1 METPSV
7 RVLVV
12 GDSGVGKTMLLRSIC
27 RFYSPY
33 SVENEKPSTLWTTGC
48 DVHVLLTSLA
58 GSEVFVE
65 FLDVGGHPKYERS
78 RTAFYH
84 NVHGL
89 LLVHDVSN
97 AKSGEHLRTWSHEL
111 SCLQKLKGCVVPFN
125 NGKTH
130 DRVPLYELPTLVIGN
145 KTDLG
150 IKQKRVQGLETSEFK
165 TIAYLESSA
174 KPLRLEPSGVFDLFL
189 QQTVAFAT
197 RQDRGHLSCYKNPMG
212 LRQTTRGADTDSNQ
226 ASSIRHN
233 NFRPMASKLPPDKH
247 SRWS

>member
-12 GDSGVGKTMLLRSIC
+12 GDSGVGKTTLLRSIC

-165 TIAYLESSA
+165 TIAYLESVSCLDVLINHSQ
-174 KPLRLEPSGVFDLFL
+174 KRLHAHELLTMVTECQAIASRTQWRFRSL
-189 QQTVAFAT
+189 FAT
-197 RQDRGHLSCYKNPMG
+197 DCGICHSTRSWPLELLQKPHGTPTNNP
-212 LRQTTRGADTDSNQ
+212 RS
-226 ASSIRHN
+226 
-233 NFRPMASKLPPDKH
+233 
-247 SRWS
+247 